1 MLTNIEKRI
10 ILKKE
15 ALSNKIL
22 YDLCL
27 KYPLDCQE
35 IDGYNKTESLAA
47 QLLLIVR
54 VYAASPQRRSYKK
67 IKVEFS
73 NAANGRDDFFT
84 LLAEKMYENEIF
96 CGERPDSILSQAK
109 ELMNSKYSFSDTSL
123 EADLE
128 LLKKSIKCVLS
139 FNEILRE
146 AIILVDKADLDA
158 CLNVDRNSVD
168 YSNALINFMSFAS
181 KFMHFHCPNTIF
193 IMDNISF
200 ANFASHGSVYKF
212 KFNEN
217 GEDVNGSIEISRQD
231 ENNLIKKLNEQEMLK
246 CKYCKHCIKEYL
258 LAKRLFS
265 DTKAEEREGKSIT
278 RLTDNYIMNVVK

>member
-27 KYPLDCQE
+27 KYPLGCQE
-35 IDGYNKTESLAA
+35 IDGYNKIEALAA
-47 QLLLIVR
+47 QLLLIGR

-84 LLAEKMYENEIF
+84 LLAEKMYENKAF
-96 CGERPDSILSQAK
+96 CGEQHDSILSQAK
-109 ELMNSKYSFSDTSL
+109 ELMNSNYSFLDASL
-123 EADLE
+123 EADLG
-128 LLKKSIKCVLS
+128 LLKKSIKCVLG
-139 FNEILRE
+139 FNDILRK
-146 AIILVDKADLDA
+146 AIISVDKADLDA

-168 YSNALINFMSFAS
+168 YSDALINFMSFAS

-193 IMDNISF
+193 IMDNISS
-200 ANFASHGSVYKF
+200 ANFALHNSVYKF
-212 KFNEN
+212 KFAEN
-217 GEDVNGSIEISRQD
+217 GENVNGSIEISRK
-231 ENNLIKKLNEQEMLK
+231 EEKNLMEIFKEQGMLE
-246 CKYCKHCIKEYL
+246 CKYCRHCIKEFL

-265 DTKAEEREGKSIT
+265 DIEAEEIKGKSIT
-278 RLTDNYIMNVVK
+278 RFTDNYIMNVVK